1 MLVRAWGF
9 RRLKRAYLMNWFAL
23 VFLPLTQSSPE
34 HRAVARSGIPRLLV
48 GVQRATAL
56 CRSARCPRFILLSRR
71 RRRQKMEFATALGL
85 NNLTIDV
92 SACVKLQYIYG
103 MLEVTQASLPIPKL
117 SIGAR
122 RDL

>member
-1 MLVRAWGF
+1 
-9 RRLKRAYLMNWFAL
+9 
-23 VFLPLTQSSPE
+23 
-34 HRAVARSGIPRLLV
+34 
-48 GVQRATAL
+48 
-56 CRSARCPRFILLSRR
+56 
-71 RRRQKMEFATALGL
+71 MEFATALGL

-122 RDL
+122 RDLCRRYSQER